1 MNETIAVPRPELSP
15 NAPRM
20 IRFQVAVDKIRDVI
34 GPGGRM
40 INKIIAETGVGIDIE
55 PDGRV
60 FIAAVDP
67 ENGKKALQ
75 MIENLVKDVEAGEI
89 YNGKVTRV
97 ERYGAFVELL
107 PGKEGLLHISHLA
120 HHRVDKTEDVVKLG
134 DMIEVKVTDIDE
146 KGRINLSR
154 KALLPRPEGVSER
167 KGREKE
173 GSGKGGGDRGG
184 RDDRSRS
191 SRY

>member
-1 MNETIAVPRPELSP
+1 
-15 NAPRM
+15 
-20 IRFQVAVDKIRDVI
+20 
-34 GPGGRM
+34 M

-67 ENGKKALQ
+67 ENGKKALE
-75 MIENLVKDVEAGEI
+75 MIENLVRDVVAGEI

-107 PGKEGLLHISHLA
+107 PGKEGLLHISHMA
-120 HHRVDKTEDVVKLG
+120 YERVEKTEDVVKLG

-154 KALLPRPEGVSER
+154 KALLPKPEGYVER
-167 KGREKE
+167 ESSDR
-173 GSGKGGGDRGG
+173 GSGDRNARGGRDRGG
-184 RDDRSRS
+184 RSDRSRS
-191 SRY
+191 GRS